1 MASRVF
7 VKNSM
12 RQLRSPPNN
21 IWVQLSRAKQ
31 SPSETATYGIEIAA
45 SLGDPLLAMTVREQ
59 VSGYESP
66 RPGRGQALAMT
77 TGTRT
82 NT

>member
-1 MASRVF
+1 MASRVS
-7 VKNSM
+7 VQSSM
-12 RQLRSPPNN
+12 RKLRSPPND
-21 IWVQLSRAKQ
+21 IWIQLSRAKQ
-31 SPSETATYGIEIAA
+31 SPYETTTYGIEIAA
-45 SLGDPLLAMTVREQ
+45 SLGDSLLAMTVGEQ